1 MQPSEFWGL
10 PIYDWW
16 VEFDGKVVEQRRIK
30 EISGGKTGKDGGF
43 SKAQWDKARKEH
55 REKMNDRT

>member
-1 MQPSEFWGL
+1 L